1 MRYLVTGATGFIGRH
16 LLPLL
21 VGEGHTVTAL
31 VRRPGRLGPQCGSV
45 EEVQGDVVT
54 GHGLRRAVEGAERVI
69 HLAGITAAVSAR
81 TYAEVN
87 AEGTRRLCAVLAGR
101 ARPPRLVYCSSL
113 AAAGPATPGRPRH
126 VDDVPAPVS
135 AYGRSKLAGEHALRE
150 VSERVPGVIVR
161 PPVVYGPGDP
171 AFLPAL
177 AAMVRVGFLAT
188 VGSGPRRYSL
198 IHVADLCR
206 GLVSAAEH
214 GTLVRRG
221 TTAGVYQ
228 LSDGVEYSMQD
239 LGAAVAAASGCRTPR
254 TVSVPV
260 PLAVAVAWGA
270 VLASRA
276 LGSPPV
282 FNPDKVRELR
292 QTAWTCVDRRAFE
305 DLAFSPS
312 FTLDTGLGA
321 ALRAAGA
328 DRH

>member
-21 VGEGHTVTAL
+21 VGEGHIVTAL
-31 VRRPGRLGPQCGSV
+31 VRRPGRLALEAGPV
-45 EEVQGDVVT
+45 EEIQGDLVT
-54 GHGLRRAVEGAERVI
+54 GRGLERAVEGVERVI
-69 HLAGITAAVSAR
+69 HLAGITAAVSPR
-81 TYAEVN
+81 SYAEVN
-87 AEGTRRLCAVLAGR
+87 AEGTRRLCAALADR

-113 AAAGPATPGRPRH
+113 AAAGPSAPGRARRPG
-126 VDDVPAPVS
+126 DVPAPIS

-188 VGSGPRRYSL
+188 VGPGTRRYSV

-206 GLVSAAEH
+206 GLVAAAEH
-214 GTLVRRG
+214 GTLVGRG

-228 LSDGVEYSMQD
+228 VSDGVEYTLQD
-239 LGAAVAAASGCRTPR
+239 LGAAVAAALGCRAPR

-270 VLASRA
+270 ALASRA
-276 LGSPPV
+276 LGSTPV

-292 QTAWTCVDRRAFE
+292 QTAWTCADRHAFE
-305 DLAFSPS
+305 DLRFAPS
-312 FTLDTGLGA
+312 FTLATGLGA
-321 ALRAAGA
+321 ALRTAEA